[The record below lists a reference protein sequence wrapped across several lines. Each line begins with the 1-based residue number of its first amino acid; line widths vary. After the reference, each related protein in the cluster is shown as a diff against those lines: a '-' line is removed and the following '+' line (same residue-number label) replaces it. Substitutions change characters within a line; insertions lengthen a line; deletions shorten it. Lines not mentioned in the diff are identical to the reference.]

1 MKQVRLPRLVVCR
14 AGYKSADRA
23 AEIDAGTRATEP
35 SQGVRLGSGGTGGR
49 SMIEDSGM
57 SRILCLLRVA
67 ALLAVAGLACPAYAD
82 TIDIK
87 GVARTYRVELADT
100 RPAPLV
106 IVLHGKGET
115 GADMAART
123 SWPEVAKREH
133 FTVVFPDGLHRAWAD
148 LRPESERTRSAPPEG
163 TDDTGFIA
171 ALIEKYVRDGT
182 ADPKR
187 IYVTGVSNGGA
198 TTMTLV
204 CARAELFAAAASV
217 IFNLTS
223 EIASACHPSRAVP
236 MLMMNG
242 TADPLIPFDGGR
254 GSSRFAVD
262 GFWSTEQTLGFWRH
276 NNGCEAAD
284 AAAIDLPD
292 HDPDDGSTVTR
303 IGSHCPAGRDV
314 VLYRINDG
322 GHRMPGRLPD
332 VRFPRIVSYMLGPQ
346 NHDIDGAET
355 IWEFF
360 KSFP

>member
-1 MKQVRLPRLVVCR
+1 M
-14 AGYKSADRA
+14 
-23 AEIDAGTRATEP
+23 T
-35 SQGVRLGSGGTGGR
+35 
-49 SMIEDSGM
+49 
-57 SRILCLLRVA
+57 RILCLLRA
-67 ALLAVAGLACPAYAD
+67 GALVVVAGYACSASAD
-82 TIDIK
+82 TIDVK
-87 GVARTYRVELADT
+87 GVARTYRAELADT

-106 IVLHGKGET
+106 IVLHGHTET

-148 LRPESERTRSAPPEG
+148 LRSAGQRHRSAPPEG
-163 TDDTGFIA
+163 TDDVAFIA
-171 ALIEKYVRDGT
+171 ALVEKYVTDGT
-182 ADPKR
+182 ADPRR

-198 TTMTLV
+198 MAMTLV

-217 IFNLTS
+217 IFNLTD
-223 EIASACHPSRAVP
+223 EMAGACHPSRAVP

-242 TADPLIPFDGGR
+242 TADPLIPYQGGR
-254 GSSRFAVD
+254 GTSRFAVD

-284 AAAIDLPD
+284 AATADLPD
-292 HDPDDGSTVTR
+292 HDPDDASTVTL
-303 IGSHCPAGRDV
+303 ITSHCPKDHDV

-322 GHRMPGRLPD
+322 GHRMPGRLSD

-360 KSFP
+360 KKFP